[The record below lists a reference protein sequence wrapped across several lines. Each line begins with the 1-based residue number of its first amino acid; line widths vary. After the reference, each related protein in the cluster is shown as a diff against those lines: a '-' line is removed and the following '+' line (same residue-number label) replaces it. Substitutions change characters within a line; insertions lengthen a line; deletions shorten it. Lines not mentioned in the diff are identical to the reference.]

1 VAAPAQISTQ
11 AILFKFGKTDFEGEQ
26 SYDQLKELGK
36 ALMDPRLKD
45 ASIQIEGHTDNV
57 GPADFNQK
65 LSEARAKKIVDEL
78 RQHYDLVVKELLPV
92 GKGKLEPAAGS
103 VDQQTDAE
111 RAQNRRVVI
120 SGWSRAPRSLLL
132 LQPLLVMDRLN
143 EGRIVQGHVSYLH
156 GCVVEPRGRNC
167 TSVLENSSD
176 LVSTLWPSG
185 SEVTCSAAVF
195 WTISQRFLPL

>member
-1 VAAPAQISTQ
+1 MKSCRLAIVVSSLVFGLACRSLGQNEVKDSKEIVGSLQKAPSGEKTRSFAPKGDGTRRWNVAAPAQISTQ

-120 SGWSRAPRSLLL
+120 KR
-132 LQPLLVMDRLN
+132 
-143 EGRIVQGHVSYLH
+143 
-156 GCVVEPRGRNC
+156 VE
-167 TSVLENSSD
+167 
-176 LVSTLWPSG
+176 
-185 SEVTCSAAVF
+185 
-195 WTISQRFLPL
+195 